1 MKRVCSLSCIKIS
14 KSTGKCIK
22 YNMESENIMKVE
34 LRIKGIVF
42 VITAA
47 MLWGVSGTVAQFLF
61 QKKGFTPEWLVVI
74 RLLISGI
81 VLLLLAAIK
90 GGQDIFQIWKS
101 KEDRLKLILFSVIG
115 MLGVQYT
122 YFAAI
127 KYGNA
132 ATATILQYL
141 SPVIITCYL
150 AIKAKKNPDLKD
162 TVAIVLA
169 MSGTFLIITK
179 GNIHSISISKLA
191 LFWGISSAFA
201 AAFYT
206 LQPRSL
212 LTKWGSVLVVG
223 WGMLIGG
230 IAFSFIQQPWNCKG
244 QWSVGSILAIIF
256 VVLFGTLIAF
266 TCFLESLKYIKPT
279 ESSVLSSAEPLSA
292 ALLSVIWL
300 HEQLGVA
307 EWLGT
312 VFIIITII
320 ILSWVKSGEN
330 LKESKELVS

>member
-1 MKRVCSLSCIKIS
+1 MKSQP
-14 KSTGKCIK
+14 
-22 YNMESENIMKVE
+22 
-34 LRIKGIVF
+34 RIKGILL
-42 VITAA
+42 VIIGA
-47 MLWGVSGTVAQFLF
+47 MLWGVSGTVAQYLF
-61 QKKGFTPEWLVVI
+61 QKKEFSPEWLVVI
-74 RLLISGI
+74 RLLASGVI
-81 VLLLLAAIK
+81 LLLYAFIK
-90 GGQDIFQIWKS
+90 GNQDIWKIWRFKYNS
-101 KEDRLKLILFSVIG
+101 LSLLLFSILG

-150 AIKAKKNPDLKD
+150 AIRSKKFPDFQEAA
-162 TVAIVLA
+162 AIVLA
-169 MSGTFLIITK
+169 MLGTFFIITN
-179 GNIHSISISKLA
+179 GNIHSLSISKLA

-212 LTKWGSVLVVG
+212 LTKWGSTVVVG

-230 IAFSFIQQPWNCKG
+230 IAFSLIHPPWHFTG
-244 QWSVGSILAIIF
+244 DWSIPSIAAVLF

-266 TCFLESLKYIKPT
+266 YCYLESLNYIQPT
-279 ESSVLSSAEPLSA
+279 ETSVLSSVEPLSA
-292 ALLSVIWL
+292 AFLSVLWL
-300 HEQLGVA
+300 NVPFGMF

-312 VFIIITII
+312 ICIIITIV
-320 ILSWVKSGEN
+320 ILSRVK
-330 LKESKELVS
+330 K